1 MDILVRVKTSS
12 KMGPVQHTGYGTST
26 TYYNCMI
33 NLRYMTRCTPK
44 GKKTMVC
51 FTTGSCLLIPVKYE
65 NFIALLERLY
75 GEKFIEMENDEEKSE
90 D

>member
-1 MDILVRVKTSS
+1 MDILVKVKTSS
-12 KMGPVQHTGYGTST
+12 DQQDTGLFDHQVV
-26 TYYNCMI
+26 I
-33 NLRYMTRCTPK
+33 NLRHMTMCVPENK
-44 GKKTMVC
+44 GYTRVR
-51 FTTGSCLLIPVKYE
+51 FTASHSLLIKVKYE